1 MHPIMG
7 LEVSRQRD
15 IERRQEAAMGHRMAI
30 DTLDQSERSTPRLAG
45 RTVGLGVAAVVAA
58 AVAIPIAGFWMV
70 AVATGLLAAISG
82 AGLLAQRER
91 RRAAL
96 DRLVELEPL
105 AAPPDRHAG
114 AVGQHRAHLAAAR
127 NRCALARTVRSS
139 VADGRVARFGS
150 PGARALAREPE
161 LAQRVAGRLEADGEG
176 HVLAIAVERLLR
188 TGGDGDVALDRVRR
202 LVA

>member
-7 LEVSRQRD
+7 LEISRQRD
-15 IERRQEAAMGHRMAI
+15 MERRREAMGQRMAI
-30 DTLDQSERSTPRLAG
+30 EAVEQSERAAPRLAG
-45 RTVGLGVAAVVAA
+45 WTVGLGVAAVVAA
-58 AVAIPIAGFWMV
+58 VAIPVAGFWMV
-70 AVATGLLAAISG
+70 AVAAGLLAAISG
-82 AGLLAQRER
+82 AGLFAQRER

-105 AAPPDRHAG
+105 APPPSRIAA
-114 AVGQHRAHLAAAR
+114 AVSEHRAHLVAAR

-139 VADGRVARFGS
+139 VADGRVARLGS

-176 HVLAIAVERLLR
+176 HMLAIAVERLLR
-188 TGGDGDVALDRVRR
+188 SGGDSDVALDRVRR

>member
-7 LEVSRQRD
+7 LEISRQRD
-15 IERRQEAAMGHRMAI
+15 IERRREAEMGHRMAI
-30 DTLDQSERSTPRLAG
+30 DAVEQSERAAPRFAG
-45 RTVGLGVAAVVAA
+45 WTIGLVAAAVVA

-70 AVATGLLAAISG
+70 AVAAGLLAVISG

-105 AAPPDRHAG
+105 APPPARIAEI
-114 AVGQHRAHLAAAR
+114 VGRHRAHLVAAR
-127 NRCALARTVRSS
+127 NRCALARAVRSS
-139 VADGRVARFGS
+139 VDDRRVARLGS

-161 LAQRVAGRLEADGEG
+161 LASRVAGRLESDGQG
-176 HVLAIAVERLLR
+176 HMLAIAVERLLR
-188 TGGDGDVALDRVRR
+188 SGGDSGVALDRVRR

>member
-15 IERRQEAAMGHRMAI
+15 MERRREAAMGHRMAI
-30 DTLDQSERSTPRLAG
+30 DEVEQSERAAPRLAG
-45 RTVGLGVAAVVAA
+45 RAVGLAIAAVVA

-70 AVATGLLAAISG
+70 AVATGLMALISG

-105 AAPPDRHAG
+105 APPPARIAG
-114 AVGQHRAHLAAAR
+114 LVGQHRAHLVAVR
-127 NRCALARTVRSS
+127 NRCALARAVRSS
-139 VADGRVARFGS
+139 VVDGRVARLGS

-176 HVLAIAVERLLR
+176 HMLAIAVERLLR
-188 TGGDGDVALDRVRR
+188 TGGDSDVALDRVRR